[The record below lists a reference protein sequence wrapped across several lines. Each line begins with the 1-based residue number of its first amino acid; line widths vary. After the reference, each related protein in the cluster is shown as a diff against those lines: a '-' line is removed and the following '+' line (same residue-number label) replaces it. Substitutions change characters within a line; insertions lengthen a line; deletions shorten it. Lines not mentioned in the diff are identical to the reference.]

1 MIKQTSGRSFH
12 CVTFTDAE
20 ISFLKHMVTA
30 TLRDINETEQELK
43 KAENEVWANCNP
55 ASFDISSRISFIDL
69 NLIRTMK
76 RDVQKKKKQYE
87 AIQKALR
94 ACLNFSV

>member
-1 MIKQTSGRSFH
+1 MIKQTSGRSVH

-20 ISFLKHMVTA
+20 ISFLKNVVTVA
-30 TLRDINETEQELK
+30 LRDINETEHELK
-43 KAENEVWANCNP
+43 KAENEVWAKCNP
-55 ASFDISSRISFIDL
+55 SSRDICSQIAFLDL
-69 NLIRTMK
+69 NRIRRMK

-94 ACLNFSV
+94 TCSNFPA

>member
-12 CVTFTDAE
+12 CVTFTDSE

-69 NLIRTMK
+69 NIIRTMK

>member
-1 MIKQTSGRSFH
+1 MTKQTFGRSFH
-12 CVTFTDAE
+12 GVIFTDSE

-30 TLRDINETEQELK
+30 TLRDINETEKELK
-43 KAENEVWANCNP
+43 KAENEVWAKCNP
-55 ASFDISSRISFIDL
+55 SSLDISSRIAFIDL

-94 ACLNFSV
+94 TCLNFPA